1 MRGGSI
7 PFLEFFF
14 FFFSM
19 HLTNCSGK
27 KMETILRMHFLGCKL
42 GEEEE
47 QTQQTGFSN
56 GAKMFIQRG
65 HYIIYLGRI
74 LALT

>member
-1 MRGGSI
+1 
-7 PFLEFFF
+7 
-14 FFFSM
+14 
-19 HLTNCSGK
+19 
-27 KMETILRMHFLGCKL
+27 METILRMHFLGCKL